1 MSKQKFSLWGLNLV
15 LFFVLGQTSFA
26 AEKLVGLQ
34 SAPSMAMALP
44 WIAEEARLYAKYGL
58 DFQLVYI
65 ASSGMVTMAMTGGNG
80 EVAIVGGEG
89 PIRAFLGGNT
99 DFVFIGSVKNVLTH
113 SIMGKPEIKRP
124 EDLKGRKIGVGRIGG
139 NSHYFVQYALR
150 QKGLDPSRDVSP
162 IQTGGAPETFL
173 ALSSGAVDAAALTT
187 PQDTR
192 AAFLGYNYVIDGRQI
207 RPPYVATGFVTLRS
221 VIVKRPRVVSQ
232 FMRMMAES
240 NKLLITDRELT
251 SKVMA
256 KKLRL
261 NDRKVF
267 DAAYDGELKVLEPRL
282 EIRPEAIQATLQ
294 EICQNRPACGQS
306 LGAAIN
312 RSTLSGRDGKGRDVS
327 EAGFKIAGSRKRIE
341 DGSPPHRLGD
351 LPAIFISI
359 DRVVAH
365 REFRLLAGARGFRL
379 SSRQS
384 PALGPRRK

>member
-1 MSKQKFSLWGLNLV
+1 MKSDGTWLAVILLNLV
-15 LFFVLGQTSFA
+15 LLCARLPSTFA

-44 WIAEEARLYAKYGL
+44 WIAEEARLYSKYGL
-58 DFQLVYI
+58 DFHLVYI

-113 SIMGKPEIKRP
+113 SIMGKPEIKKP
-124 EDLKGRKIGVGRIGG
+124 EDLKGKKIGVGRIGG

-150 QKGLDPSRDVSP
+150 QKGLDPSRDVNP

-192 AAFLGYNYVIDGRQI
+192 AAFLGYNYVIDGREI

-221 VIVKRPRVVSQ
+221 VIAKRPRVVSQ

-240 NKLLITDRELT
+240 NKLLVTDRELT
-251 SKVMA
+251 FKVMA

-261 NDRKVF
+261 NDRRVF
-267 DAAYDGELKVLEPRL
+267 DAAYTGELKVIEPKL
-282 EIRPEAIQATLQ
+282 DIRPEAIQATLQ
-294 EICQNRPACGQS
+294 EISKTDPRAMKVSAQQLIDRRF
-306 LGAAIN
+306 LEEMEK
-312 RSTLSGRDGKGRDVS
+312 DGTF
-327 EAGFKIAGSRKRIE
+327 E
-341 DGSPPHRLGD
+341 RLGM
-351 LPAIFISI
+351 
-359 DRVVAH
+359 
-365 REFRLLAGARGFRL
+365 
-379 SSRQS
+379 
-384 PALGPRRK
+384 K